1 MKHLLSKYNIILA
14 SQSPRRQNLLK
25 EIIPEFEIR
34 TKDYDET
41 FDSDIPAH
49 EVAPYLS
56 VIKSKAFRPELAA
69 NDLLITAD
77 TTVVLNDQVI
87 NKPEGRREAIDML
100 SRLSGSMH
108 TVVSGVSICTVDRIE
123 TLSSHTKVYFDEI
136 SQYEIEHYVD
146 RFEPYDKAGSYGIQE
161 WIGYI
166 GIRKIEGCYYNV
178 MGLPLNALY
187 KELKTF

>member
-1 MKHLLSKYNIILA
+1 MKNLLSKYNVILA

-56 VIKSKAFRPELAA
+56 VIKSKAFRPDLAD

-77 TTVVLNDQVI
+77 TTVVLNEEVI
-87 NKPEGRREAIDML
+87 NKPEGRREAIEML
-100 SRLSGSMH
+100 SRLSGNMH
-108 TVVSGVSICTVDRIE
+108 TVVSGVSISTVDRIE

-166 GIRKIEGCYYNV
+166 GIHKIEGCYYNV

-187 KELKTF
+187 RELKTF